1 MRGGR
6 KETFKKIFR
15 LCCWQSE
22 RADKTYKKKRK
33 IYNLLVVLICYHFKH
48 SLVRGSREVKAL
60 IETNAKWSWSGF
72 TNKTRFLISFSMW
85 NPLWCD
91 FKKGEIITF
100 FTITWKCH
108 REMTSTGAAQLGLM
122 VCKFYE
128 SLWYSIQFLKLDTRL
143 QTSHI
148 IAALLW
154 QPWFVNIQVLQPI
167 SVILT
172 DLSSCLVLFTS
183 VLLYEY
189 CQGEKW

>member
-1 MRGGR
+1 MEGQTWGHYRAHDQRKWDRLQQDRGQLCRWWRHGGKETEQDKGRDMRGGR

-33 IYNLLVVLICYHFKH
+33 IYNLLVVLICSHFKH

-72 TNKTRFLISFSMW
+72 TSKTRFLISFSMW

-108 REMTSTGAAQLGLM
+108 REMT
-122 VCKFYE
+122 
-128 SLWYSIQFLKLDTRL
+128 
-143 QTSHI
+143 
-148 IAALLW
+148 
-154 QPWFVNIQVLQPI
+154 
-167 SVILT
+167 
-172 DLSSCLVLFTS
+172 
-183 VLLYEY
+183 
-189 CQGEKW
+189 